1 MHVTYGDFNENN
13 KNALKFMRRE
23 GEGEGG
29 GDYKLKAREEP

>member
-1 MHVTYGDFNENN
+1 MTYVDFIDNN
-13 KNALKFMRRE
+13 KNALKFMR